1 MQNIGEEIVGAYLQ
15 HIKGCAFVQFNS
27 PLLMEQGEID
37 VIGINLKD
45 KLLYVCEV
53 AIHLVT
59 GLQYVDPKIK
69 RPDNINRLTAKFR
82 KDAKHAQIYFG
93 DCEARYMLWSPIVKR
108 PKLGGKNDQLRDVQ
122 KIQKDLRK
130 EGITLELIINH
141 QFHNCLL
148 ELRNIARKETRE
160 CKSPVLRLMQIEEYL
175 QKHIAKIPMDCD
187 SS

>member
-15 HIKGCAFVQFNS
+15 HIKGCEFIQFNL
-27 PLLMEQGEID
+27 PLLMRQGEID
-37 VIGINLKD
+37 VLGIDIKE
-45 KLLYVCEV
+45 KTLYVCEV
-53 AIHLVT
+53 AVHVQ
-59 GLQYVDPKIK
+59 GLQYVKD
-69 RPDNINRLTAKFR
+69 RSPDNINRFTAKFR
-82 KDAKHAQIYFG
+82 KNAEYAQSRFG
-93 DCEARYMLWSPIVKR
+93 NYNARYMLWSPIVR
-108 PKLGGKNDQLRDVQ
+108 ISGKSAKHNQMRDVLQ
-122 KIQKDLRK
+122 IQKNLRK
-130 EGITLELIINH
+130 EGISVELIVNH